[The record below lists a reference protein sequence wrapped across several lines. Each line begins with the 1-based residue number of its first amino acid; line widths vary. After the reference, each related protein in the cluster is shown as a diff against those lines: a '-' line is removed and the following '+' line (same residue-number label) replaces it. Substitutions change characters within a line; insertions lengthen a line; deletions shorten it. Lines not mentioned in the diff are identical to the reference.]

1 MKNIILFITLASL
14 LFSCSSDSNS
24 SSSNNGNNNGNS
36 FTNSMDY
43 EFTITINGVVHKV
56 NGNSRDGIPSGT
68 FGIGNISN
76 KCLSINNSS
85 FGASVQLGI
94 NDVTTPNYIS
104 GQNMQIIITLPNPLL
119 GTNQASISFTGNYFD
134 TLAASLG
141 SNYLKFLSISSTLV
155 TVNGGSTNSNIPIII
170 TDLGTPTT
178 LVNNGSTYSFG
189 QTIKGNYSGTIYL
202 SRLVNGVGIFYDI
215 PVSLSIDFKA
225 LRLN

>member
-1 MKNIILFITLASL
+1 MRNIIFIIAFTSL
-14 LFSCSSDSNS
+14 LFSCSSDSNN

-56 NGNSRDGIPSGT
+56 KGNSRDGIPSGT

-104 GQNMQIIITLPNPLL
+104 GQNLECLIQFPNLLL
-119 GTNQASISFTGNYFD
+119 GSNQATVYFQGGYFQ

-141 SNYLKFLSISSTLV
+141 TSSFYFQ
-155 TVNGGSTNSNIPIII
+155 TVSGSLNSAIFNKLPINI
-170 TDLGTPTT
+170 TDLGTTSANY
-178 LVNNGSTYSFG
+178 LGIGGSGFNQYVFG
-189 QTIKGNYSGTIYL
+189 QTLKGNYSGTIYL
-202 SRLVNGVGIFYDI
+202 PNSTNNQYTI
-215 PVSLSIDFKA
+215 PVQLSIDFKV
-225 LRLN
+225 LRQY

>member
-1 MKNIILFITLASL
+1 MKKLILLLTIIALS
-14 LFSCSSDSNS
+14 FSCSSDSNS
-24 SSSNNGNNNGNS
+24 NSNNASNGNV
-36 FTNSMDY
+36 DY
-43 EFTITINGVVHKV
+43 EFTITINGEVHKV
-56 NGNSRDGIPSGT
+56 KGNSSNGIPSGAP
-68 FGIGNISN
+68 GVGNISN

-94 NDVTTPNYIS
+94 NDVTTSNYIS

-119 GTNQASISFTGNYFD
+119 GTNQAAISFTGNYFD
-134 TLAASLG
+134 TLATSLG
-141 SNYLKFLSISSTLV
+141 SNYLRFLSISSALV

-178 LVNNGSTYSFG
+178 LVNNGLTYSFG

-215 PVSLSIDFKA
+215 PVSLSINFKA